1 LLIAAGAALI
11 PFAGGTSGA
20 YRIARSHRSVLGSVQ
35 LALEQILD
43 RLEHGEVTRPSLIGA
58 ITSRPRL
65 TR

>member
-1 LLIAAGAALI
+1 
-11 PFAGGTSGA
+11 
-20 YRIARSHRSVLGSVQ
+20 VLASVQ

-43 RLEHGEVTRPSLIGA
+43 RLEHGEISRPSLLGA